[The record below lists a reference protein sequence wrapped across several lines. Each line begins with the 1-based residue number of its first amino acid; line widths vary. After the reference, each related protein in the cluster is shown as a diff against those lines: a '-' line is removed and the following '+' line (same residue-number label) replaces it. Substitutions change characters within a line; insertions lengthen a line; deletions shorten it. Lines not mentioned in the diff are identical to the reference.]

1 MIQWLGICAFTARTW
16 VQSLVRKLR
25 SLKLCGVANICIS
38 VSYISM
44 KVKMNVLVAQSCPI
58 LCDPMK
64 LWTTRFFCLWD
75 SPGKN
80 TGVGCHSLS
89 PGDLPSPETESM
101 YPALQVDFF
110 YHLSHQGSPSV
121 SIYLYLIYI
130 YVYIYIYIICIYI
143 YFVI

>member
-1 MIQWLGICAFTARTW
+1 
-16 VQSLVRKLR
+16 
-25 SLKLCGVANICIS
+25 
-38 VSYISM
+38 M

-101 YPALQVDFF
+101 YPALQVDLF
-110 YHLSHQGSPSV
+110 LPSEPPRK
-121 SIYLYLIYI
+121 S
-130 YVYIYIYIICIYI
+130 ICIYI